1 LFVAQRALI
10 CSRSNARLLE
20 RAVGFLSENSRRG
33 EILVLAPTRAAA
45 NELALNAFERGC
57 QGIHALTI
65 TQLAAQLAA
74 RSLAQERLVPISQL
88 GTEALANRI
97 VHAAMHAKELRY
109 FAPVAQ
115 TPGFPRAVAKTIS
128 ELRLE
133 GVEMADLAAT
143 GPPGSDLA
151 SLMKRYQSE
160 LAERSLA
167 DLSIL
172 LRFGAE
178 GAAAGTHRFAGL
190 PLVLLGPAIESL
202 SHERLLTALVEKST
216 DVLATAITDD
226 DRALRTLHRIVGP
239 SAEDIDAS
247 DPGATLDR
255 VRTWLFS
262 SQQPP
267 QAPPDA
273 ELLFSAPGE
282 SLECVEIARRIRRL
296 AEQGIPLDRT
306 AILLRNV
313 EQYQAQVEE
322 ALRRAA
328 IPGYFSR
335 GAARPDPAGRAFLAL
350 LACAGEGCSASR
362 FAEYLS
368 LGQMPPVDETGAPVK
383 RPPQWVPPDD
393 DVLVNFQS
401 APPGSEIQ
409 APDDQNQDVPNQD
422 APALAVPFG
431 WEKLLVDAAVIGG
444 HARWARRLHGL
455 RAELQAQLRDLDK
468 EDQSHRPHIQR
479 RIDQLECLEHFA
491 LPLIDILGSLPAQA
505 LWGEWLDRLTEL
517 APLALRRPE
526 SVLAVL
532 CEMEPMAEVG
542 PASLDEVYDVL
553 SEKMGTLRTEPA
565 RRRYG
570 QVFVGSID
578 EARGRAFDVVFLP
591 GLAEGLFPRRAL
603 EDPLLL
609 DQYRENLAV
618 ALDTQQQRT
627 ARERMLLRSAAAA
640 ARTRLGVSYPRMDV
654 TQARA
659 RVPSFYALEVV
670 RAAEGHLPSLREFE
684 KRASKSAPSRLE
696 WPAPADPEMAI
707 DAAEYDLAS
716 LRLARTKGSG
726 RYLMEV
732 NPHLAQSLRTRWMRW
747 ESRWSVADG
756 IVNAD
761 DPTRKVLAAHLLSE
775 RSYSPSA
782 LQHFAA
788 CPYRFLLQ
796 AIFQFRPREV
806 PAPLE
811 QMDPLT
817 RGSLFHAVQ
826 FDLFRAL
833 KEADLLPVTPGRLE
847 KVLDIADRVLDRVSK
862 QFEDELAPAIPRVW
876 KSEVEDLRID
886 LRGWL
891 KQVGDAQYDWR
902 PTHFELGFGLPYNE
916 HRDPRSVKHEALI
929 FNNTRLRGSIDLIE
943 RHATRNVLRV
953 TDHKT
958 GKAPA
963 NRPQYVGGGAI
974 LQPLLYA
981 LAAEQLLEQ
990 PVESGGLFYCTQR
1003 GDFSHV
1009 TIPLDDS
1016 SRQRIERVLQT
1027 ISHAIEEGFLPAA
1040 PQRGACVLCDYR
1052 PVCGP
1057 YEEQRAGRKQADR
1070 LDALV
1075 QVRNLP

>member
-1 LFVAQRALI
+1 VARRALI
-10 CSRSNARLLE
+10 RSRSNARLLE
-20 RAVGFLSENSRRG
+20 RAAGFLSENSRS

-45 NELALNAFERGC
+45 NELALAAFERGC

-74 RSLAQERLVPISQL
+74 RSLAQAKLAPISHL
-88 GTEALANRI
+88 GTEALANRTI
-97 VHAAMHAKELRY
+97 HGARRANELHY
-109 FAPVAQ
+109 FEPVAQ
-115 TPGFPRAVAKTIS
+115 MPGFPRAAARTIA

-133 GVEMADLAAT
+133 AVELPDLAAT
-143 GPPGSDLA
+143 GAPGSDLA
-151 SLMKRYQSE
+151 RLMERYERE
-160 LAERSLA
+160 LEDRSLA
-167 DLSIL
+167 DLSML
-172 LRFGAE
+172 LRFAVEEIAE
-178 GAAAGTHRFAGL
+178 ESHRFIGV
-190 PLVLLGPAIESL
+190 PLVLLGLAIESR
-202 SHERLLTALVEKST
+202 SHEKLLAALVEKSP
-216 DVLATAITDD
+216 DVLAAAITDD
-226 DRALRTLHRIVGP
+226 DRTLPALERIVGLR
-239 SAEDIDAS
+239 AQDIDAS
-247 DPGATLDR
+247 KSNATLDR

-262 SQQPP
+262 SDQPP

-273 ELLFSAPGE
+273 DLLFSAPGE

-296 AEQGIPLDRT
+296 AEQGTPFDRI

-313 EQYQAQVEE
+313 EHYQPLVEE
-322 ALRRAA
+322 ALRRAS

-350 LACAGEGCSASR
+350 LACATDNCSASG

-368 LGQMPPVDETGAPVK
+368 LGQLPPVDKTGAPVK
-383 RPPQWVPPDD
+383 RSPQWVPPDD
-393 DVLVNFQS
+393 DLLANFQS
-401 APPGSEIQ
+401 APPASESP
-409 APDDQNQDVPNQD
+409 APDIDGD
-422 APALAVPFG
+422 APTLAVPIG

-444 HARWARRLHGL
+444 HDRWARRLRGL

-468 EDQSHRPHIQR
+468 EDESHRPHIER
-479 RIDQLECLEHFA
+479 RIEQLTRLEHFA
-491 LPLIDILGSLPAQA
+491 LPLIDTLGSLPKQA
-505 LWGEWLDRLTEL
+505 IWGEWIERLTEL
-517 APLALRRPE
+517 APMALRHPE
-526 SVLAVL
+526 PVLAVL
-532 CEMEPMAEVG
+532 NELEPMTEVG
-542 PASLDEVYDVL
+542 PASLHEVYDVL
-553 SEKMGTLRTEPA
+553 SEKMGTLRTEPS

-570 QVFVGSID
+570 EIFVGAID
-578 EARGRAFDVVFLP
+578 EARGRAFEVVFLP

-609 DQYRENLAV
+609 DDYRENLKAS
-618 ALDTQQQRT
+618 LDTKHQRN

-640 ARTRLGVSYPRMDV
+640 AGARLVISYPRMDV

-670 RAAEGHLPSLREFE
+670 RAAEGRLPSLREFE
-684 KRASKSAPSRLE
+684 KRAAKSAPSRLE
-696 WPAPADPEMAI
+696 WPASADPEMAI
-707 DAAEYDLAS
+707 DDAEYDLAS
-716 LRLARTKGSG
+716 LRLARAKGSA

-761 DPTRKVLAAHLLSE
+761 EATRKVLATHLLSE

-796 AIFQFRPREV
+796 AIFQFRPREAPV
-806 PAPLE
+806 PLE

-817 RGSLFHAVQ
+817 RGALFHAIQ
-826 FDLFRAL
+826 FELFRTL
-833 KEADLLPVTPGRLE
+833 KDADLLPVTPGRLE
-847 KVLDIADRVLDRVSK
+847 KVLDIADRVLDRVAA
-862 QFEDELAPAIPRVW
+862 QFEDDLAPAIPRVW
-876 KSEVEDLRID
+876 RSEVEDLRID

-902 PTHFELGFGLPYNE
+902 PIHFELAFGLPHDE
-916 HRDPRSVKHEALI
+916 HRDPRSVKQEAVI
-929 FNNTRLRGSIDLIE
+929 YKGIRLRGSIDLVE
-943 RHATRNVLRV
+943 RHATRKVLRV

-963 NRPQYVGGGAI
+963 SRPQYVGGGAI

-981 LAAEQLLEQ
+981 LAAEQLLDQ
-990 PVESGGLFYCTQR
+990 PVESGGLFFCTQR
-1003 GDFSHV
+1003 GDFSQV
-1009 TIPLDDS
+1009 TIPLDQPA
-1016 SRQRIERVLQT
+1016 RERMARVLET
-1027 ISHAIEEGFLPAA
+1027 IGHAIEEGFLPAA

-1057 YEEQRAGRKQADR
+1057 YEEQRAKRKQPDR

-1075 QVRNLP
+1075 QLRNLP

>member
-1 LFVAQRALI
+1 VAQRALI
-10 CSRSNARLLE
+10 RSRSNSRLLDQ
-20 RAVGFLSENSRRG
+20 AVAFLSKNSPRS

-45 NELALNAFERGC
+45 SELALIAFEHGC
-57 QGIHALTI
+57 QGIHALTV
-65 TQLAAQLAA
+65 TQLAAHLAA
-74 RSLAQERLVPISQL
+74 QSLAQAKLAPISHL
-88 GTEALANRI
+88 GAEALANRI
-97 VHAAMHAKELRY
+97 VHAARLSNELHY
-109 FAPVAQ
+109 FGPVAQ

-133 GVEMADLAAT
+133 GVEILDLAAT

-151 SLMKRYQSE
+151 RLMKRYQSE
-160 LAERSLA
+160 LEERSLA
-167 DLSIL
+167 DLSTL
-172 LRFGAE
+172 LSFAAE
-178 GAAAGTHRFAGL
+178 EIAGGSHRFAGI
-190 PLVLLGPAIESL
+190 PLVLLGLPIESL
-202 SHERLLTALVEKST
+202 SHEKLLGALVEKSSNAI
-216 DVLATAITDD
+216 ATAITDD
-226 DRALRTLHRIVGP
+226 DRALTALERILGVPAKHIDTLEP
-239 SAEDIDAS
+239 A
-247 DPGATLDR
+247 ATLDR

-262 SQQPP
+262 PEQPP

-273 ELLFSAPGE
+273 QLLFSAPGE

-296 AEQGIPLDRT
+296 AEQGTEFDRI

-313 EQYQAQVEE
+313 EQYQPLVEE
-322 ALRRAA
+322 ALRRAS
-328 IPGYFSR
+328 IPGFFSR

-350 LACAGEGCSASR
+350 LACAADNCSASG

-368 LGQMPPVDETGAPVK
+368 LGQLPPVDQSGAPVK
-383 RPPQWVPPDD
+383 RPRQWVPPAD
-393 DVLVNFQS
+393 DVLANFQS
-401 APPGSEIQ
+401 TLPGSETL
-409 APDDQNQDVPNQD
+409 AAELEADDVPMFS
-422 APALAVPFG
+422 VPIG

-444 HARWARRLHGL
+444 HDRWARRLRGL

-468 EDQSHRPHIQR
+468 EDQSYRPHIQR

-491 LPLIDILGSLPAQA
+491 LPLIDMLGSLPRQA
-505 LWGEWLDRLTEL
+505 NWAGWLERLTEL
-517 APLALRRPE
+517 ASMALRHPE

-532 CEMEPMAEVG
+532 SELEPMAEVG

-553 SEKMGTLRTEPA
+553 SEKMGTLRTEPS

-609 DQYRENLAV
+609 DYYRENLNTN
-618 ALDTQQQRT
+618 LDTKHQRN

-640 ARTRLGVSYPRMDV
+640 ATTRLVVSYPRMDV

-670 RAAEGHLPSLREFE
+670 RAAEGRLPSLREFE
-684 KRASKSAPSRLE
+684 KRAAKSAPSRLE

-761 DPTRKVLAAHLLSE
+761 EPTRKVLATHLFSE

-796 AIFQFRPREV
+796 AIFQFRPREAPV
-806 PAPLE
+806 PLE

-817 RGSLFHAVQ
+817 RGSLFHSVQ
-826 FDLFRAL
+826 FELFRAL

-847 KVLDIADRVLDRVSK
+847 NVLDIADRVLDRVATG
-862 QFEDELAPAIPRVW
+862 FEDDLAPAIPRVW

-891 KQVGDAQYDWR
+891 MQVDDAQYDWR
-902 PTHFELGFGLPYNE
+902 PTHFELGFGLAPAE
-916 HRDPRSVKHEALI
+916 HRDPRSVKHEAVI
-929 FNNTRLRGSIDLIE
+929 FKNIRLRGSIDLVE

-958 GKAPA
+958 GKAPGS
-963 NRPQYVGGGAI
+963 RPQYVGGGAI

-1003 GDFSHV
+1003 GDFSQV

-1016 SRQRIERVLQT
+1016 SRERIARVLQT

-1040 PQRGACVLCDYR
+1040 PQSGACVLCDYR

-1057 YEEQRAGRKQADR
+1057 YEEQRAKRKQPDR
-1070 LDALV
+1070 LDALI